1 MKEILMSTMSIGA
14 AFLMLWASM
23 EYFGVSLNMGLFLV
37 GGVHLFIGLLF
48 YIVVAMKER
57 ENDPRRI

>member
-1 MKEILMSTMSIGA
+1 MSIGA